1 MFIDIAKLSQR
12 RIGIVTNSE
21 IMASKSKVYFFFD
34 NVSITLRDRTA
45 VKRRIEALFNKE
57 RKKLKQLSYIFCS
70 DAALLRI
77 NRQYLKHDY
86 YTDIITFN
94 LSAKG
99 EGITG
104 EVYISVD
111 RVKENAKSQ
120 GEPVKSELLR
130 VIFHGAL
137 HLCGYDD
144 KTPAEKS
151 RMRRK
156 EDQYINVP
164 RDTVSH

>member
-1 MFIDIAKLSQR
+1 MRHPLMIAAVLGTMGAIAFAQAPAQPAAKPAAAGGTVQAHADI
-12 RIGIVTNSE
+12 
-21 IMASKSKVYFFFD
+21 
-34 NVSITLRDRTA
+34 
-45 VKRRIEALFNKE
+45 
-57 RKKLKQLSYIFCS
+57 
-70 DAALLRI
+70 
-77 NRQYLKHDY
+77 
-86 YTDIITFN
+86 
-94 LSAKG
+94 KG

-151 RMRRK
+151 RMRK
-156 EDQYINVP
+156 KKKQYIHVP